1 MSEFASVER
10 RRQYCSRCG
19 QLMFEYY
26 RSPDGHFGVI
36 EVVESVLKR
45 ADASRRGFR
54 CRQCGA
60 RYRLLD
66 RLGVMGQPI
75 EKE

>member
-1 MSEFASVER
+1 MTQFAAVER

-26 RSPDGHFGVI
+26 RSPDGHFGVVGSL
-36 EVVESVLKR
+36 ECVPDPGGSSARVVRCPSCR
-45 ADASRRGFR
+45 AH
-54 CRQCGA
+54 
-60 RYRLLD
+60 YRLLD

-75 EKE
+75 EKK